1 MRLLLDAHFSAK
13 RIAAP
18 LRAAGH
24 DVVALAEIGTFD
36 GLTDAQVLELA
47 VEERRLVVTRN
58 ARDFAPLLRLWAE
71 AGRHHHGCIL
81 VWSLSHDRFREIVEG
96 VAALLE
102 DRPRPRDWVD
112 LTLAL

>member
-13 RIAAP
+13 RIAVP

-24 DVVALAEIGTFD
+24 DVVALAEVGTFD
-36 GLTDAQVLELA
+36 GLTDGQVLELA
-47 VEERRLVVTRN
+47 VDDRRLLVTRN

-71 AGRHHHGCIL
+71 AGRHHRGCIL

-96 VAALLE
+96 VTTLLE
-102 DRPRPRDWVD
+102 DRPRSRDWVD